1 MGGVDVTDQKAG
13 TYLCPHRPMNYFW
26 RRVLEHMAMQA
37 VVNGFIMFEKWRALT
52 IAKVD
57 ERIAYMLSQKKNIGI
72 QLRLKARLEQ
82 LTSVAMLQWV
92 EAIADHLMSQCK
104 MGNADAGGGRNKKR
118 KWDTVQGT
126 AGEWFDKGF
135 KGASKCFN
143 RTQYKKFCTKGT
155 RGVCGCNRCKVGDKG
170 EFTRTRI
177 CSKCCSSTEAHERA
191 SLYAAMKLRKNGS
204 RKLTPIPEKK

>member
-57 ERIAYMLSQKKNIGI
+57 ERIAYMLSPKKNIGI

-82 LTSVAMLQWV
+82 LTSVAMLQSV
-92 EAIADHLMSQCK
+92 
-104 MGNADAGGGRNKKR
+104 GGGNCRPSHVSMQNGQR
-118 KWDTVQGT
+118 GCGR
-126 AGEWFDKGF
+126 GEK
-135 KGASKCFN
+135 
-143 RTQYKKFCTKGT
+143 
-155 RGVCGCNRCKVGDKG
+155 
-170 EFTRTRI
+170 
-177 CSKCCSSTEAHERA
+177 
-191 SLYAAMKLRKNGS
+191 
-204 RKLTPIPEKK
+204 

>member
-13 TYLCPHRPMNYFW
+13 TYLCPHRPMNYLW
-26 RRVLEHMAMQA
+26 RRVFEHMAMQA

-92 EAIADHLMSQCK
+92 EAIADHLMSQ
-104 MGNADAGGGRNKKR
+104 
-118 KWDTVQGT
+118 
-126 AGEWFDKGF
+126 
-135 KGASKCFN
+135 
-143 RTQYKKFCTKGT
+143 
-155 RGVCGCNRCKVGDKG
+155 
-170 EFTRTRI
+170 
-177 CSKCCSSTEAHERA
+177 
-191 SLYAAMKLRKNGS
+191 
-204 RKLTPIPEKK
+204 